1 MIFPK
6 GLVHDFGQKFQSF
19 SSFYGRSN
27 RPGKCVW
34 RHSRKDKKLSRLL
47 NRNLKKLNNSDF
59 SKGISPWFSSKI
71 SNFPM
76 FFLCKKVGKNLLD
89 IILKRKRPFQ
99 TIKTRTGR
107 SNSTFWNDF
116 WVQTFHK
123 NQKIKR
129 SKNWDFSKGVG
140 PWFWS
145 TISIFLYSF
154 FIILGK
160 IGQEK
165 VLDDVPQR
173 KKTFL
178 DYENMKLKSKKKLMF
193 SKKVSQW
200 FCSKIGHISIILYKE
215 KQTRKICFTITAL
228 ERKKCP
234 HRL

>member
-1 MIFPK
+1 M
-6 GLVHDFGQKFQSF
+6 
-19 SSFYGRSN
+19 
-27 RPGKCVW
+27 
-34 RHSRKDKKLSRLL
+34 
-47 NRNLKKLNNSDF
+47 
-59 SKGISPWFSSKI
+59 
-71 SNFPM
+71 
-76 FFLCKKVGKNLLD
+76 
-89 IILKRKRPFQ
+89 
-99 TIKTRTGR
+99 
-107 SNSTFWNDF
+107 
-116 WVQTFHK
+116 
-123 NQKIKR
+123 

-140 PWFWS
+140 PWFCS
-145 TISIFLYSF
+145 TISVFLYSF